1 MIALSENVK
10 QYLWEE
16 FSRNNIPKFYKYFD
30 EWIEN
35 LTDEQIS
42 FYTAYSE
49 GKKTIIHCIDSM
61 LKIVDDPKDY
71 DVIANAMSEIKMG

>member
-1 MIALSENVK
+1 MIALSKNVT

-16 FSRNNIPKFYKYFD
+16 FRRNNIPKFYKYFD

-35 LTDEQIS
+35 LTEGQML

-49 GKKTIIHCIDSM
+49 GKKTHG
-61 LKIVDDPKDY
+61 
-71 DVIANAMSEIKMG
+71 E

>member
-1 MIALSENVK
+1 MQKRLRMLSNKQWRNRMIMLSENVK

-16 FSRNNIPKFYKYFD
+16 FRRNNIPKFYKYFD

-49 GKKTIIHCIDSM
+49 WKKTI
-61 LKIVDDPKDY
+61 DY
-71 DVIANAMSEIKMG
+71 

>member
-1 MIALSENVK
+1 MIKLSKNVK

-35 LTDEQIS
+35 LTDEQIT

-49 GKKTIIHCIDSM
+49 GKKTIIHCIDSK
-61 LKIVDDPKDY
+61 LEIVDDPKDY
-71 DVIANAMSEIKMG
+71 VAIANTIPEIKME

>member
-1 MIALSENVK
+1 MNTLNENVK

-35 LTDEQIS
+35 LTDEQIR
-42 FYTAYSE
+42 FHTAYSE

-61 LKIVDDPKDY
+61 LEIVDDPKDY
-71 DVIANAMSEIKMG
+71 DVIANTIP